1 LAARVR
7 AADHAGSRTLE
18 GELDVEGLECD
29 RQQSLDKNLE
39 EPVHVDQEGETV
51 GLASDEHVSRT
62 QTVEEQP
69 RKCVGI
75 PIVFIESV
83 VGHPVADSLQVEIVR
98 QANKKV
104 ARRYPLP
111 QAIPQQPQRVEW
123 DGLTGAGRVAANGRY
138 RVRIAA
144 LGGPA
149 RTAGSL
155 TLRSHV
161 FPIRG
166 AHADRGPI
174 GAFGVG
180 RSGGRRHNGFDVNAA
195 CGTPLVAARGGR
207 VRRRGYDPV
216 LYGNYVIIR
225 GRLTQRDYWYVH
237 LQRPAPVRV
246 GQQVGTGQLIGRV
259 GATGNA
265 RTIGCHL
272 HFELRVR
279 GRPIDPRPELH
290 AWDVWG

>member
-1 LAARVR
+1 MRGLGVFVAAVAAVAALAASAPAPAAPTPGADLQIVQSRVAPTHAFFGGR
-7 AADHAGSRTLE
+7 TVRIEFRFAAG
-18 GELDVEGLECD
+18 GPLD
-29 RQQSLDKNLE
+29 
-39 EPVHVDQEGETV
+39 
-51 GLASDEHVSRT
+51 
-62 QTVEEQP
+62 
-69 RKCVGI
+69 
-75 PIVFIESV
+75 
-83 VGHPVADSLQVEIVR
+83 LQVEIVR
-98 QANKKV
+98 QANNKV

-123 DGLTGAGRVAANGRY
+123 DGLTGAGRVAENGRY

-246 GQQVGTGQLIGRV
+246 GQQVGTGQRIGRV

>member
-1 LAARVR
+1 MRRAAVFAAVAAVLAAPAPALAAPIQGADLQIVQARVTPAHAFFGGKAVR
-7 AADHAGSRTLE
+7 VEFRFAASTP
-18 GELDVEGLECD
+18 LD
-29 RQQSLDKNLE
+29 
-39 EPVHVDQEGETV
+39 
-51 GLASDEHVSRT
+51 
-62 QTVEEQP
+62 
-69 RKCVGI
+69 
-75 PIVFIESV
+75 
-83 VGHPVADSLQVEIVR
+83 LQVEIVR
-98 QANKKV
+98 QANHKV
-104 ARRYPLP
+104 TRRYPLA
-111 QAIPQQPQRVEW
+111 QAIPQQPQRVDW

-138 RVRIAA
+138 RVRIATA
-144 LGGPA
+144 GGPA
-149 RTAGSL
+149 RQAGAL
-155 TLRSHV
+155 TLRSHI

-166 AHADRGPI
+166 PHADRGPI

-195 CGTPLVAARGGR
+195 CGTPLVAARAGR

-237 LQRPAPVRV
+237 LRRPSPVRV
-246 GQQVGTGQLIGRV
+246 GQRVSTGQRIGRV

-290 AWDVWG
+290 AWDGWS